1 MKHTSKLVC
10 ILLAMILVLAMS
22 VPAFAAEGNTI
33 TVTGAQANETY
44 SIYKMLDLTVNLG
57 YGEQGAYA
65 YSVNSAWTDFFT
77 NGTGKDYVDI
87 DGQGYVTWKTGKDA
101 AVEMEKF
108 AKAAASYTSEK
119 KLASTVKAI
128 TPTSNGDI
136 AFSGLDSGYYLI
148 TSTNGTLAMVQTTPQ
163 NPNAT
168 INEKNPDSTIV
179 KNVQED
185 STQLWGKENSAQIGD
200 TVNFKSTVTVKK
212 GAKNYV
218 VHDKMEDGLTFSGAE
233 SIKIYVG
240 EIDSTT
246 TLTAGTD
253 YEVVGGSETEN
264 TCTFEIKFKQ
274 TYLDTITGDTKL
286 TITYSAV
293 LNEKADL
300 TNGEKNYTKLT
311 WGDSSETV
319 WDETVTKTYQFAVL
333 KYNGSDADKSPLAG
347 ATFQLK
353 NGETIVKLIKVSETE
368 YRVANGN
375 ETGAVETFETV
386 AAGKIVI
393 KGVDLDS
400 YTLTEISAPPG
411 FQVIK
416 DSKTVTVSAD
426 NNLTVEVPNNS
437 GTVLPSTGGIGTTVF
452 YVVGAALVLGAV
464 VILITRKR
472 MGAK

>member
-22 VPAFAAEGNTI
+22 VPAFAAGTNTI
-33 TVTGAQANETY
+33 TVTGAQKNETY
-44 SIYKMLDLTVNLG
+44 SIYKMLDLSVNTDKTAYTYTVN
-57 YGEQGAYA
+57 
-65 YSVNSAWTDFFT
+65 NSWTEFFT
-77 NGTGKDYVDI
+77 TGTGKDYVNI
-87 DGQGYVTWKTGKDA
+87 DVQGYVTWKSDKDA
-101 AVEMEKF
+101 AGEMEKF
-108 AKAAASYTSEK
+108 AKAAASYATEKSLTSVVDAK
-119 KLASTVKAI
+119 K
-128 TPTSNGDI
+128 PTSDGVI
-136 AFSGLDSGYYLI
+136 IFEGLDSGYYLI

-163 NPNAT
+163 NPDAT
-168 INEKNPDSTIV
+168 INEKNPDSIIV

-185 STQLWGKENSAQIGD
+185 STQLWGKGNSAQIGD

-218 VHDKMEDGLTFSGAE
+218 VHDTMDDGLTLKPETILVTG
-233 SIKIYVG
+233 
-240 EIDSTT
+240 
-246 TLTAGTD
+246 LTKDTD
-253 YEVVGGSETEN
+253 FTVVTEN
-264 TCTFEIKFKQ
+264 LEDGCTFEIRFAQ
-274 TYLDTITGDTKL
+274 SYLDKITADTEL
-286 TITYSAV
+286 TVTYSAV
-293 LNEKADL
+293 LNENADL
-300 TNGEKNYTKLT
+300 TNGEKNDTQLT

-333 KYNGSDADKSPLAG
+333 KYNGSDASKSPLAG

-353 NGETIVKLIKVSETE
+353 NGETIVKLIRVSGTE

-375 ETGAVETFETV
+375 ETGAVDIFETV
-386 AAGKIVI
+386 ADGKIVI

-400 YTLTEISAPPG
+400 YTLTEISAPTG

-416 DSKTVTVSAD
+416 DPQTVTVSAD
-426 NNLTVEVPNNS
+426 NELTVEVPNHS
-437 GTVLPSTGGIGTTVF
+437 GTALPSTGGIGTTVF

>member
-22 VPAFAAEGNTI
+22 VPAFAAGTNTI

-44 SIYKMLDLTVNLG
+44 SIYKMLDL
-57 YGEQGAYA
+57 
-65 YSVNSAWTDFFT
+65 SVNTDKTAYTYELNDTWKAFFT
-77 NGTGKDYVDI
+77 GSGTGEAYVDI
-87 DGQGYVTWKTGKDA
+87 TDEKYVTWKESKNTDA
-101 AVEMEKF
+101 DKEAF
-108 AKAAASYTSEK
+108 AKAAASYATEKSLTSVVDAK
-119 KLASTVKAI
+119 K
-128 TPTSNGDI
+128 PTSDGDI
-136 AFSGLDSGYYLI
+136 TFEGLDSGYYLI

-168 INEKNPDSTIV
+168 INEKNPDSIIV
-179 KNVQED
+179 KKVQED

-218 VHDKMEDGLTFSGAE
+218 VHDKMENGLTFSGAD

-240 EIDSTT
+240 DEKNG
-246 TLTAGTD
+246 TLL
-253 YEVVGGSETEN
+253 EN
-264 TCTFEIKFKQ
+264 TNYTVAVDTGKTDSDCTFEIKFKQ
-274 TYLDTITGDTKL
+274 TYLDTVQGDTTL
-286 TITYSAV
+286 TITYIAV
-293 LNEKADL
+293 LNENADL
-300 TNGEKNYTKLT
+300 TNGEKNDTQLT
-311 WGDSSETV
+311 WGDSSETA

-375 ETGAVETFETV
+375 ETGAVDSFETV
-386 AAGKIVI
+386 ADGEIVI

-400 YTLTEISAPPG
+400 YTLTEISAPSG

-416 DSKTVTVSAD
+416 DPKTVTVSAD

-437 GTVLPSTGGIGTTVF
+437 GIALPSTGGIGTTVF